1 VCAQRTE
8 SVCTEESILNTNC
21 GATVH
26 PSGTH
31 TDRQVFLSMT
41 KRASEMEHDLV
52 WLEASERRSGI
63 RDSAI
68 AFHRL
73 EEHSGSSQRRSK
85 GW

>member
-1 VCAQRTE
+1 M
-8 SVCTEESILNTNC
+8 ESILDTNR

-26 PSGTH
+26 PSGTR

-52 WLEASERRSGI
+52 WLETSERRSGI
-63 RDSAI
+63 RDSAV
-68 AFHRL
+68 AFHL
-73 EEHSGSSQRRSK
+73 PEEHGGSSERRSR